1 MSPGSD
7 MSADA
12 GMMRAVR
19 NTAEG
24 IAVEQVPVPIPTP
37 GDDASEGVVVTVA
50 SSGICGSDLHMLE
63 WGALPFTLG
72 HEIGGF
78 LDDGTPVSV
87 WPLVPCGECDRCLAG
102 EPQQCRTGLTRLY
115 GVGPD
120 GGMADR
126 MLVDP
131 RSIVH
136 LPHGLSPS
144 DACLVEPIA
153 CSVHALRR
161 AGVVKSDRV
170 AVVGA
175 GSIGLGATA
184 VARFLGCSVD
194 VSARHERQQS
204 AAKAMGAG
212 LDPSGEYDVV
222 VDAAGTSASIARCFE
237 LLRPGGTVVIVSSQW
252 QPLEFPMFFASKE
265 PTLVTST
272 MHGWGRGS
280 GGSGEGSA
288 TTDMQEAARLLAD
301 MPEVAP
307 AIITH
312 RFSLDDAAKAFACA
326 ADRSAGSIKVALEP

>member
-1 MSPGSD
+1 
-7 MSADA
+7 
-12 GMMRAVR
+12 MMRAVR
-19 NTAEG
+19 NTSDG
-24 IAVEQVPVPIPTP
+24 IAVEHVPEPSEAAA
-37 GDDASEGVVVTVA
+37 DAVVVQVV
-50 SSGICGSDLHMLE
+50 SSGICGSDLHMLQ

-72 HEIGGF
+72 HEIGGR
-78 LDDGTPVSV
+78 LGDGTPVTV
-87 WPLVPCGECDRCLAG
+87 WPLVPCETCDRCLAG

-126 MLVDP
+126 IVVDP
-131 RSIVH
+131 RSVVH

-161 AGVVKSDRV
+161 AGVTKSDRV

-184 VARFLGCSVD
+184 VARFLGCAVD
-194 VSARHERQQS
+194 VAARHERQQS
-204 AAKAMGAG
+204 AAKALGAG

-252 QPLEFPMFFASKE
+252 QPIEFPMFFASKE
-265 PTLVTST
+265 PILVTST
-272 MHGWGRGS
+272 MHGS
-280 GGSGEGSA
+280 GNGSA

-307 AIITH
+307 AMITH

-326 ADRSAGSIKVALEP
+326 ADRSAGAIKVALEP